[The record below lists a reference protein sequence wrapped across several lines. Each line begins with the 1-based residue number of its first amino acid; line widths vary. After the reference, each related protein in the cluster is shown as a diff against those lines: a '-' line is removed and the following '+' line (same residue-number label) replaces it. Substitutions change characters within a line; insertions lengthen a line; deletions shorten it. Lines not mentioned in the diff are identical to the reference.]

1 METTY
6 FTCTLGQAVDH
17 QSNKSYSTINEFI
30 EHKVRSAPDVSI
42 VGFYEVGVGEKASQH
57 WKPHVLTFG
66 NVHRGTVVVADRLSK
81 VLTADK
87 GQTVALLCP
96 SSADFLFTWL
106 ALIWLGHP
114 ALLIA
119 PQCSPSAVTQL
130 CKACGVRDLLY
141 DEVYRDLATGASKLG
156 SGSLNALILPSA
168 SENIFEVIKGTS
180 VSISAP
186 PATVQETDI
195 AYLHHTSG
203 TSTGVP
209 KPIPQSHRAA
219 VGVLPTLNG
228 RSKACFTTT
237 PLYHGGVADLFRA
250 WSSDAL
256 IWLFPGKELPITA
269 GNVCKCLDVAATLA
283 NDSSVG
289 TSDVSYFSSVPYVLQ
304 MIAEDKHG
312 LKHLQRMDIVG
323 VGGAALP
330 AEVGDKLVTNDVN
343 LISRFGSAECGFL
356 MSSHREYAKDK
367 EWQYLR
373 CSPGGDH
380 LLFEPQE
387 DGLSEL
393 VIQHGWPHMAKRNRD
408 DGSYATADLFARHPS
423 IPHAW
428 RYHSRADSQLTLI
441 TGKKFDP
448 APLEDSI
455 RASASSVLDDVL
467 IFGNGKPYPGAL
479 LFPLRDA
486 ASTGMDMSDEDLID
500 KIAPLAEKL
509 NQDSQNHA
517 RIPRNMLI
525 AMPRLENGLEK
536 SSKGTILRR
545 KAEERFSEAINAAYE
560 TVLPEGASFSTD
572 IPNADVSTIIRDIV
586 MRVAGENRNREAEA
600 AELADETDLF
610 SYGIDSVAAI
620 RIRHALLGLI
630 PRTATL
636 PLTIVQ
642 DAGTVSR
649 LADLVLRLRSG
660 GEASISTKEQDERE
674 QISIMLDLAREYS
687 SFNDPHPW
695 AISSTSPFRGVSRQD
710 PIGTRVLL
718 TGPTGSL
725 GAHILWHLV
734 SNACISQIH
743 VLVRGAT
750 PLARRERVLK
760 ALSSRRLSIPE
771 DFDAKVT
778 IHNCKLSDPRL
789 GLANEEYT
797 ALAASVDVIVH
808 LAWSVNFLQPL
819 RSFAPT
825 HLAGLR
831 NLINFALSSPPPTPP
846 SPSPSD
852 QAHIPPRLIFCSSV
866 AAVSNYTPRPP
877 GKKLVPERVLTG
889 NGDDDATT
897 VAGPTGYARSKWVA
911 ERMCWHAHA
920 TTRLRGR
927 ISVARVGQL
936 SGARDSGVW
945 SATEAY
951 PLMLA
956 SAAATGVLPDLDGA
970 RHAQGVREGEVLAWL
985 PVDIAARAFV
995 DDILD
1000 GDQVDDAV
1008 QDRHPETM
1016 NNSDDST
1023 TPRNHAE
1030 TVEISGSPEKTDRRR
1045 TLDMTSPTTTP
1056 MPVHHVLNPS
1066 RAISWNHLLTWL
1078 FRHETFHTVSVDVWL
1093 SRLETLNDSPE
1104 EWKRNHPSL
1113 KILPFWKGA
1122 YASSGTAAASSF
1134 ARDVQNEADNNH
1146 NNDNNKPPRDRRE
1159 GGAGTT
1165 TDGLVPPTQE
1175 TATTT
1180 TGYEMAGTYAR
1191 MPSLRDWEGVVTEE
1205 YVLKLWTWVKE
1216 SV

>member
-6 FTCTLGQAVDH
+6 FTCTLGQAVH
-17 QSNKSYSTINEFI
+17 QQSGKSYNTINEFL
-30 EHKVRSAPDVSI
+30 EHKARSAPDTPV
-42 VGFYEVGVGEKASQH
+42 VGFYEVEASERASQQ
-57 WKPHVLTFG
+57 WKPHVFTFDD
-66 NVHRGTVVVADRLSK
+66 VHRGTVIVADRLSK
-81 VLTADK
+81 SLTTDK

-119 PQCSPSAVTQL
+119 PQCSPSAITEL
-130 CKACGVRDLLY
+130 CNACGVKDLVY
-141 DEVYRDLATGASKLG
+141 DEIYGDLATEASKLG
-156 SGSLNALILPSA
+156 GGSLNALVLPFA
-168 SENIFEVIKGTS
+168 SESIFEAIKGTPVS
-180 VSISAP
+180 VIAP

-209 KPIPQSHRAA
+209 KPVPQSHRAA
-219 VGVLPTLNG
+219 IGVLPTLNG

-250 WSSDAL
+250 WTSDAL

-269 GNVCKCLDVAATLA
+269 AHVCKCLEVAATSA
-283 NDSSVG
+283 DG
-289 TSDVSYFSSVPYVLQ
+289 GPEVSYFSSVPYVLQ
-304 MIAEDKHG
+304 MMAEDKDG
-312 LKHLQRMDIVG
+312 LGHLQRMDIVG

-330 AEVGDKLVTNDVN
+330 AEVGDKLVMDNVN

-373 CSPGGDH
+373 CSPGDEH
-380 LLFEPQE
+380 LRFEPQE

-408 DGSYATADLFARHPS
+408 DGSFATADLFAPNPA

-467 IFGNGKPYPGAL
+467 IIGTGKPYPGVL
-479 LFPLRDA
+479 LFPSRDA
-486 ASTGMDMSDEDLID
+486 ASTSNNELID
-500 KIAPLAEKL
+500 KIAPLVEKL
-509 NQDSQNHA
+509 NRNSQSHA

-536 SSKGTILRR
+536 SSKGTVLRR
-545 KAEERFSEAINAAYE
+545 KAEERFSEAIDAAYGD
-560 TVLPEGASFSTD
+560 VLPGGVSCSTD
-572 IPNADVSTIIRDIV
+572 IPDADVSRTIRDIV
-586 MRVAGENRNREAEA
+586 MRVAGENRNRDDQAT
-600 AELADETDLF
+600 ELADETDLF

-620 RIRHALLGLI
+620 RIRHALMALI
-630 PRTATL
+630 PKTATL

-649 LADLVLRLRSG
+649 LADLVLRLRTS
-660 GEASISTKEQDERE
+660 GEASLSTKEQDERE
-674 QISIMLDLAREYS
+674 QTSIMLDLAREYS
-687 SFNDPHPW
+687 VFSDPHPKP
-695 AISSTSPFRGVSRQD
+695 ASSIMPSRRAPHQD
-710 PIGTRVLL
+710 TKVVRVLL

-725 GAHILWHLV
+725 GAHILWQLV
-734 SNACISQIH
+734 SDPRISKIH
-743 VLVRGAT
+743 LLVRAAT

-760 ALSSRRLSIPE
+760 AFSSRRLPIPG
-771 DFDAKVT
+771 DFDSKVT
-778 IHNCKLSDPRL
+778 IHNCKLSDPHL
-789 GLANEEYT
+789 GLSNEEYT

-819 RSFAPT
+819 RSFAST

-831 NLINFALSSPPPTPP
+831 NLINFALSSPLA
-846 SPSPSD
+846 SSSNR
-852 QAHIPPRLIFCSSV
+852 QHHHANPPRMIFCSSV
-866 AAVSNYTPRPP
+866 AAVSNYAPQSQSPSTKP
-877 GKKLVPERVLTG
+877 VPERVLVA
-889 NGDDDATT
+889 DDDAS
-897 VAGPTGYARSKWVA
+897 VAGPTGYAHSKWVA

-936 SGARDSGVW
+936 SGATDTGVW
-945 SATEAY
+945 SASEAY

-956 SAAATGVLPDLDGA
+956 SAAATGVLPDLDSA
-970 RHAQGVREGEVLAWL
+970 RRAQGVREGEVLAWL
-985 PVDIAARAFV
+985 PVDVAARAFV
-995 DDILD
+995 DDIV
-1000 GDQVDDAV
+1000 GDEVDDDAV
-1008 QDRHPETM
+1008 QDRNQDLDQTT
-1016 NNSDDST
+1016 NKSDNSANST
-1023 TPRNHAE
+1023 ATP
-1030 TVEISGSPEKTDRRR
+1030 
-1045 TLDMTSPTTTP
+1045 L
-1056 MPVHHVLNPS
+1056 PVHHVLNPS
-1066 RAISWNHLLTWL
+1066 HAITWTHLL
-1078 FRHETFHTVSVDVWL
+1078 HWL
-1093 SRLETLNDSPE
+1093 SPHEKFQTVGVESWLHALEALSDSPDE
-1104 EWKRNHPSL
+1104 GKRTHPSL
-1113 KILPFWKGA
+1113 KLLPFWKGA
-1122 YASSGTAAASSF
+1122 YASSSRRGQRDGDGDDKSDTDAPSSAAREDQMEEDRKAVVETGTMNG
-1134 ARDVQNEADNNH
+1134 V
-1146 NNDNNKPPRDRRE
+1146 
-1159 GGAGTT
+1159 
-1165 TDGLVPPTQE
+1165 VPPTQE
-1175 TATTT
+1175 TETAMI
-1180 TGYEMAGTYAR
+1180 GYEMASTYTR

-1205 YVLKLWTWVKE
+1205 YVIKLWNWVKE